1 MCTHTHTHTNEPS
14 VTLNI
19 SKHGEELIRLHP
31 VSPSAAV
38 TQRKAS
44 RGSNPPVRR
53 GGLAEL
59 VRPLTLQLDVGGGKG
74 DVFPFLPLGPSRD
87 VVDPA
92 PHATPWFG
100 TQSLS
105 VLSLFPAERAPMQ
118 THGQLVGFLTKF
130 FGQKYLIIF
139 KKTAQH
145 IIPYLPLLNNFPW
158 TIREE

>member
-1 MCTHTHTHTNEPS
+1 M
-14 VTLNI
+14 
-19 SKHGEELIRLHP
+19 HP

-38 TQRKAS
+38 TRQKES
-44 RGSNPPVRR
+44 RGSNPLVRR
-53 GGLAEL
+53 GGLGEP
-59 VRPLTLQLDVGGGKG
+59 VRPLTPQLDVGGGKG
-74 DVFPFLPLGPSRD
+74 AVFPFLPLGPSRD

-105 VLSLFPAERAPMQ
+105 VLSLFPAEPAPMQ
-118 THGQLVGFLTKF
+118 THGQLVGFLTPF

-145 IIPYLPLLNNFPW
+145 IILCLPKLETAPQPLFFVLLNNFSW